1 MSRRHPKR
9 KTSGGRFA
17 MVPVAVLEHIAVRSL
32 SHAAFRVLVLLAAA
46 YNGRNNG
53 ALGVTAG
60 QAAESG
66 VGSRNTLY
74 QALHELE
81 ARGLIVQ
88 TYPASRVPPRPTMWA
103 LTWKAI
109 DDTEWSRQTTTPSHA
124 YRGWKPA
131 RAIA

>member
-9 KTSGGRFA
+9 KTSSGRFA
-17 MVPVAVLEHIAVRSL
+17 MIPVAVLEHVSVRTL
-32 SHAAFRVLVLLAAA
+32 SHAAVRVLLLLAAA

-53 ALGVTAG
+53 AVGVTAE
-60 QAAESG
+60 QAATHG

-74 QALHELE
+74 TALRELE

-109 DDTEWSRQTTTPSHA
+109 DDTEWSRATTTPSNA
-124 YRGWKPA
+124 YRTWRPSGA
-131 RAIA
+131 AA

>member
-9 KTSGGRFA
+9 KNSNGRFA
-17 MVPVAVLEHIAVRSL
+17 MIPLVVMQHVAVTSL
-32 SHAAFRVLVLLAAA
+32 SHAAFRVLLLLCAA

-66 VGSRNTLY
+66 IGSRNTLY
-74 QALHELE
+74 RALHEIA

-88 TYPASRVPPRPTMWA
+88 TYPASRVPPRPAMWA
-103 LTWKAI
+103 LTWLSV
-109 DDTEWSRQTTTPSHA
+109 DDTEYSSKTRIPSHA
-124 YRGWKPA
+124 YRSWKA
-131 RAIA
+131 AA